1 MKNIYKFMA
10 MVIFSSSMAIQSAE
24 FESNVAIANDYVWR
38 GMTQT
43 SEEPAISGGFDIAG
57 ESGLY
62 FGTWASNVEFGD
74 GAALELDWYAG

>member
-38 GMTQT
+38 GHDTN
-43 SEEPAISGGFDIAG
+43 I
-57 ESGLY
+57 
-62 FGTWASNVEFGD
+62 
-74 GAALELDWYAG
+74 